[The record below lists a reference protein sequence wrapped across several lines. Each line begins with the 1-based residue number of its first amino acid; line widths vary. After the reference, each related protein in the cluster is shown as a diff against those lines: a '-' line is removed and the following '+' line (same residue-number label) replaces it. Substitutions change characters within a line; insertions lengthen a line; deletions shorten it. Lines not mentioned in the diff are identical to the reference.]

1 MRYISIE
8 KTKPGMILGKEVFDD
23 EGRILLSV
31 NTKLTKEY
39 ITRLSIR
46 GYQGVYIEDELSR
59 GIKIE
64 EVISVELRNRGA
76 QAVKYGNIDDL
87 KTIAKDIVSQLLDK
101 DKSISIDIQDLRTY
115 DNYTYKH
122 SVNVAVIST
131 IIGIYLSYDEESLY
145 ELCLAALMHDI
156 GKTKIDPA
164 IINKPARL
172 TMAEYRLVQEH
183 ARYSYD
189 ILDQNWLMPARTKQ
203 GVLHHHENE
212 DGTGYP
218 DRLVGDEIPSYA
230 KIIHVADVYDALT
243 SKRPYKKPYALSEA
257 IEYLMGGSNVLFD
270 RKAVE
275 AFLEAVPVY
284 AKGIE
289 VTMTN
294 GEKALVVANSS
305 NPLRPIVRLIS
316 NGKDIDLNNDKDYI
330 SVTIAPHTVVE
341 NDFTSVY
348 EKFECD

>member
-1 MRYISIE
+1 M
-8 KTKPGMILGKEVFDD
+8 
-23 EGRILLSV
+23 
-31 NTKLTKEY
+31 
-39 ITRLSIR
+39 TRT
-46 GYQGVYIEDELSR
+46 G
-59 GIKIE
+59 
-64 EVISVELRNRGA
+64 
-76 QAVKYGNIDDL
+76 
-87 KTIAKDIVSQLLDK
+87 
-101 DKSISIDIQDLRTY
+101 
-115 DNYTYKH
+115 
-122 SVNVAVIST
+122 
-131 IIGIYLSYDEESLY
+131 
-145 ELCLAALMHDI
+145 LC
-156 GKTKIDPA
+156 
-164 IINKPARL
+164 R
-172 TMAEYRLVQEH
+172 
-183 ARYSYD
+183 
-189 ILDQNWLMPARTKQ
+189 ARTKQ

-218 DRLVGDEIPSYA
+218 DRLVGDEIPPYA

-289 VTMTN
+289 VIHDKWRESTSC
-294 GEKALVVANSS
+294 GKLVKSAS
-305 NPLRPIVRLIS
+305 PYRHDLPC

-348 EKFECD
+348 EKFDCD

>member
-76 QAVKYGNIDDL
+76 QAVKDGNIDDL

-189 ILDQNWLMPARTKQ
+189 ILDQNWLMPARTTQ
-203 GVLHHHENE
+203 GGLHHHENE

-218 DRLVGDEIPSYA
+218 V
-230 KIIHVADVYDALT
+230 
-243 SKRPYKKPYALSEA
+243 
-257 IEYLMGGSNVLFD
+257 
-270 RKAVE
+270 
-275 AFLEAVPVY
+275 
-284 AKGIE
+284 
-289 VTMTN
+289 
-294 GEKALVVANSS
+294 
-305 NPLRPIVRLIS
+305 
-316 NGKDIDLNNDKDYI
+316 
-330 SVTIAPHTVVE
+330 
-341 NDFTSVY
+341 
-348 EKFECD
+348 

>member
-76 QAVKYGNIDDL
+76 QAVKDGNIDDL

-218 DRLVGDEIPSYA
+218 NRLVGDEIPPYA

-275 AFLEAVPVY
+275 AFLEAVAVGQMKNKAY
-284 AKGIE
+284 VNLGSVAMGIAGSYCDMSFMQKYLGIRAE
-289 VTMTN
+289 FVDLT
-294 GEKALVVANSS
+294 EI
-305 NPLRPIVRLIS
+305 LRRITLGIY
-316 NGKDIDLNNDKDYI
+316 DKD
-330 SVTIAPHTVVE
+330 E
-341 NDFTSVY
+341 
-348 EKFECD
+348 